1 MQILFLQGDDIVY
14 KDTSIEMFLDDL
26 ENSDVQMGGGSLIG
40 YNLASVCSLICY
52 IANLTIGKKRYI
64 DVEDE
69 TKEILGRAQE
79 LKEYS
84 LSLIDEDKKMLE
96 EILATYKLRNE
107 NKEEYENVCLRAVD
121 FSFETLEKS
130 IEVLKLTKDISKIG
144 NLMLASDFEISAYMS
159 YSCVEASVTNIKIN
173 LLNIEDENYSE
184 KMKNKYLNKLE
195 DAYELK
201 EEILKITNEKIK

>member
-69 TKEILGRAQE
+69 AKEILGRAQE

-121 FSFETLEKS
+121 FSF
-130 IEVLKLTKDISKIG
+130 
-144 NLMLASDFEISAYMS
+144 
-159 YSCVEASVTNIKIN
+159 
-173 LLNIEDENYSE
+173 
-184 KMKNKYLNKLE
+184 
-195 DAYELK
+195 
-201 EEILKITNEKIK
+201 

>member
-1 MQILFLQGDDIVY
+1 MY

-69 TKEILGRAQE
+69 AKEILGRAQE

-107 NKEEYENVCLRAVD
+107 NKEEYENVCLRAAD

-144 NLMLASDFEISAYMS
+144 NLMLVSDFEISAYMS

>member
-69 TKEILGRAQE
+69 AKEILGRAQE

-130 IEVLKLTKDISKIG
+130 IEVLKLTKDISSKIG

-159 YSCVEASVTNIKIN
+159 YSCVEASV
-173 LLNIEDENYSE
+173 L
-184 KMKNKYLNKLE
+184 
-195 DAYELK
+195 
-201 EEILKITNEKIK
+201 ILKLIY